1 MFGMVHTVSYLSV
14 GVFSD
19 FWCLCIILIGL
30 SVSPPPFS
38 SPFILPLLPLP
49 QYHYQD
55 DESPPEHS
63 YPRLT
68 GEVRAPELVHVSE
81 RNLSEIENV
90 HGYVSHSHIS
100 PLKVS
105 TFTIRNTMRDC
116 CHGLPYVFYSS
127 SLRCCY
133 YLDRSSPEK
142 KKVLVWAVLK
152 QSTQHAFGPCYII
165 RNISMY
171 REEQLLILA
180 TRWQAVHML
189 RVLECRIYLCL
200 WYDGYFYSV

>member
-1 MFGMVHTVSYLSV
+1 MQEQWQNSSENRPPAVQGSQQQTHTPA
-14 GVFSD
+14 
-19 FWCLCIILIGL
+19 CLNP
-30 SVSPPPFS
+30 SPNPALMN
-38 SPFILPLLPLP
+38 SPW
-49 QYHYQD
+49 YHYQD

-90 HGYVSHSHIS
+90 HGYVSHAHIS

-127 SLRCCY
+127 SLSCCY
-133 YLDRSSPEK
+133 YLDRSSPENNE
-142 KKVLVWAVLK
+142 VLV
-152 QSTQHAFGPCYII
+152 
-165 RNISMY
+165 
-171 REEQLLILA
+171 
-180 TRWQAVHML
+180 
-189 RVLECRIYLCL
+189 
-200 WYDGYFYSV
+200 